1 MKSRLHQKLKII
13 SLQRGKPNLVQ
24 VTHARHDR
32 GHILEFVITLGIFL
46 LLIFPFLNLLTIA
59 TSYATICLL
68 TQQCVSQAAKQHTYQ
83 EALKVASNESQSWL
97 NSPFASFA
105 KLSAVSGYRNS
116 GIDLY
121 VEATDFRTTKVTSFG
136 PNKPI
141 PSPLDPQTFVYE
153 LAAAS
158 SFEVKP
164 FVDMSK
170 IPVLGGIA
178 GLGQPITLNYRCAKA
193 AEHIAGLDDDSPITT
208 AYTGGAMTFN
218 APKLQTEGATT
229 SQANVGSWNH
239 PDMYESIKN
248 AGQKV
253 LAQDVIIVHANNS
266 YWTPTNLEVPEG
278 ASIWIDYRADGEWT
292 TRPEY
297 GVCDADG
304 TWRVTPDTTV
314 KGQNGECYGGVQVTP
329 GLYDGMMLGR
339 LGLKGPVLHLG
350 KQQWCKKLTGSG
362 KLFLGAFDADGVP
375 LTHDFGGAHDSDIY
389 GWNASLV
396 NEGFP
401 AEPAYANNKGTME
414 VRIVIAK

>member
-1 MKSRLHQKLKII
+1 MTMVAMI
-13 SLQRGKPNLVQ
+13 
-24 VTHARHDR
+24 
-32 GHILEFVITLGIFL
+32 

-218 APKLQTEGATT
+218 APKLQSEGATT

-239 PDMYESIKN
+239 PDMYEAIKN

-253 LAQDVIIVHANNS
+253 LTQDVIIVHANNS
-266 YWTPTNLEVPEG
+266 YWTPTKLFVPEG
-278 ASIWIDYRADGEWT
+278 AKLWVDYRADGVW
-292 TRPEY
+292 
-297 GVCDADG
+297 
-304 TWRVTPDTTV
+304 
-314 KGQNGECYGGVQVTP
+314 QVRAKS
-329 GLYDGMMLGR
+329 YEDDI
-339 LGLKGPVLHLG
+339 
-350 KQQWCKKLTGSG
+350 
-362 KLFLGAFDADGVP
+362 FDADGFYTFNQQYDYTVDP
-375 LTHDFGGAHDSDIY
+375 QTGVSTKEIFPEG
-389 GWNASLV
+389 SLV
-396 NEGFP
+396 GKLGLDGKRFFMGKAAWNKELGKAGELFIGMNESNYDP
-401 AEPAYANNKGTME
+401 ATGLSCGLVNAGSKPSTMYNDNVGQLE